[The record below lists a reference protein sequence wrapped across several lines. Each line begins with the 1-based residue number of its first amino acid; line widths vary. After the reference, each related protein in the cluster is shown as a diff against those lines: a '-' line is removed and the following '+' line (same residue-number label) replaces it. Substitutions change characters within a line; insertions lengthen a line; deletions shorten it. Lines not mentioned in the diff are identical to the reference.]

1 MGDLR
6 DCQRGIFAEGAS
18 HHVFLEFG
26 ACDRFAGP
34 LPGRALAATPVRGGE
49 QVIAFGEAFLR
60 QLRLRAPAFPAFAP
74 IDGRGGAKA
83 PATQQAMF
91 VWLHGGL
98 RDELFARAL
107 AWRRVLAPVAELA
120 FENHGFRFRD
130 NRDLTGFVDG
140 TANPKGDDRHAAALL
155 AAPAHR
161 GGSFVLAQ
169 RWVHDLA
176 RFDKLAVAE
185 QERVF
190 GRTKADSVE
199 LAGPAMPPDSHVS
212 RTDLPG
218 VKIYRRSVPVGGVAD
233 AGLFFLAFSADAA
246 RFDTLLRSMFG
257 LAEDGR
263 LDRML
268 AYTRPV
274 TGAYYYAPP
283 ASTLA
288 SAFAD

>member
-1 MGDLR
+1 MGDL
-6 DCQRGIFAEGAS
+6 DDHQLGIFAEGAS

-26 ACDRFAGP
+26 FAGP
-34 LPGRALAATPVRGGE
+34 VAGALPGGALAATPVRAGE
-49 QVIAFGEAFLR
+49 QVIAFGGALLR
-60 QLRLRAPAFPAFAP
+60 RLGFPAPAVPAFGPIVAP
-74 IDGRGGAKA
+74 DGAEA
-83 PATQQAMF
+83 PATQQAVF
-91 VWLHGGL
+91 VWLHGRL

-107 AWRRVLAPVAELA
+107 AWRRALHPVATLA

-140 TANPKGDDRHAAALL
+140 TANPKGDDRRSAALL
-155 AAPAHR
+155 AETPHR

-176 RFDKLAVAE
+176 RFDALPVAD
-185 QERVF
+185 QEHVF
-190 GRTKADSVE
+190 GRTKEDSVE
-199 LAGPAMPPDSHVS
+199 LAPAVMPPDSHVS

-246 RFDTLLRSMFG
+246 RFNVLLRSMFG

-263 LDRML
+263 RDRL
-268 AYTRPV
+268 LGYTRPI

-283 ASTLA
+283 ASALA
-288 SAFAD
+288 AAFTD